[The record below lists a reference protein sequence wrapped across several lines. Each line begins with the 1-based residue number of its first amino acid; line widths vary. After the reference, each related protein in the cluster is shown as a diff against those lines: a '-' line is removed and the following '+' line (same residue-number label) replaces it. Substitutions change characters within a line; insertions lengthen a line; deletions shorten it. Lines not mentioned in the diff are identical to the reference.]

1 MEPSRRLAVSWGGF
15 VARHSWYV
23 LAAWLLLV
31 LGLAGFAASTARN
44 LSPAGFETDT
54 QAARAADVL
63 KAEFPERRAPALAVV
78 FQSDSA
84 ALEDAGYRSQLAA
97 WRLDLER
104 LARRTSAPQSP
115 TVVVG
120 PIPSQDRRT
129 AALLLESNEQPAYF
143 LAAAREASGIHHEGP
158 ARVFI
163 GGFAAVYNNF
173 VMHSEQD
180 LGQSERLSAPL
191 ALILLLLVFG
201 GVVAGALPVLTGL
214 GTVTVALALLG
225 FVARIHTVS
234 VFSLNVTSVVGLGL
248 GIDYSLLVVNRF
260 REELRAGAD
269 PETAVA
275 RTVGTAGVA
284 TVVSGGTVAI
294 GFGALMLSHL
304 NVLWSIGLGGSLV
317 VVVSVLASLTLIPAL
332 LAVFGAR
339 VDSLALPFTRNR
351 SLAGFWRGL
360 AGSVMRRPLVF
371 IVITLGVILLLAS
384 PARALRPG
392 VLGSE
397 SLPPDDGAVQ
407 AQALGESRLGFAR
420 QQPAILV
427 ARGVRD
433 LNQAREL
440 EADVRSAAGGQPV
453 TGPGDVPPQLLGL
466 YFKPGYAVYE
476 VSSPGGV
483 NDPSTHLW
491 LDRLRAA
498 GWPPGVTMLIGG
510 EPAAYQDFLNVLAG
524 DVPLVIGAVLLLTFL
539 LLAIAFRSVA
549 IPLKAVLMNLLSV
562 AAALGV
568 LTWVFQE
575 GHLAAQLRFQT
586 AGFTDATVP
595 VIIFAGLFG
604 LSMDYEV
611 FLLSR
616 IREEWLNG
624 RSNAEAVAAGMER
637 TGQVITSAALI
648 LVAVTS
654 TLALSQLSLNKGFGL
669 TFAVAILLDATLI
682 RLLLVPAMMRILGD
696 LNWWPMRRQALRR
709 AT

>member
-1 MEPSRRLAVSWGGF
+1 METPRRLALAWGVF
-15 VARHSWYV
+15 IARRRWYV
-23 LAAWLLLV
+23 LAGWLLLV
-31 LGLAGFAASTARN
+31 LAMAWFAASTARS

-63 KAEFPERRAPALAVV
+63 KEQFPDRRAPALAVV
-78 FQSDSA
+78 FQSDSTH
-84 ALEDAGYRSQLAA
+84 LDDAGYQSQLAA
-97 WRLDLER
+97 WKADLER
-104 LARRTSAPQSP
+104 LAARTSTRESP
-115 TVVVG
+115 TVVAG
-120 PIPSQDRRT
+120 PILGGDRRT
-129 AALLLESNEQPAYF
+129 AALLLESSQQPAHF
-143 LAAAREASGIHHEGP
+143 LAAAREAGGIRHDGP
-158 ARVFI
+158 AQVFI

-173 VMHSEQD
+173 VADSEQD
-180 LGQSERLSAPL
+180 LAQSERLSAPI

-225 FVARIHTVS
+225 FVARLHTVS

-269 PETAVA
+269 RETAVA
-275 RTVGTAGVA
+275 RTVGTAGLA
-284 TVVSGGTVAI
+284 TAVSGGTVAI
-294 GFGALMLSHL
+294 GFGALMLSRL
-304 NVLWSIGLGGSLV
+304 NVLWSIGLGGSIV
-317 VVVSVLASLTLIPAL
+317 VLVSVLASLTLIPAL

-360 AGSVMRRPLVF
+360 AASVMRRPLLF
-371 IVITLGVILLLAS
+371 ILISLAVTLVLAA

-397 SLPPDDGAVQ
+397 SLPPDDGAVR
-407 AQALGESRLGFAR
+407 AQTLGESRLGFPR
-420 QQPAILV
+420 HQPAILV

-440 EADVRSAAGGQPV
+440 QATVGSAAGGQPV
-453 TGPGDVPPQLLGL
+453 TGPANVPPRLLGL
-466 YFKPGYAVYE
+466 YFKPGFAVYD
-476 VSSPGGV
+476 VRSPAED
-483 NDPSTHLW
+483 NDAATHQW

-498 GWPPGVTMLIGG
+498 SWPAGVTVLIGG
-510 EPAAYQDFLNVLAG
+510 EPAAYQDFLNVLTG
-524 DVPLVIGAVLLLTFL
+524 DVPLVIGSVLLLTFL
-539 LLAIAFRSVA
+539 LLAISFRSIA
-549 IPLKAVLMNLLSV
+549 LPLKAVLMNLLSV

-575 GHLAAQLRFQT
+575 GHLAGQLHFQT
-586 AGFTDATVP
+586 TGFTDATVP

-624 RSNAEAVAAGMER
+624 RSNAEAVAAGMAR

-654 TLALSQLSLNKGFGL
+654 TLALSQLSLNKGFGV

-682 RLLLVPAMMRILGD
+682 RLLLVPAMMRVLGD
-696 LNWWPMRRQALRR
+696 LNWWPARRR
-709 AT
+709 AA

>member
-1 MEPSRRLAVSWGGF
+1 MEPSRRLAVVWGAF
-15 VARHSWYV
+15 VARHRWYV
-23 LAAWLLLV
+23 LAVWLLLV

-63 KAEFPERRAPALAVV
+63 KSEFPERRAPALAVV

-84 ALEDAGYRSQLAA
+84 ALEDASYRSQLAA

-104 LARRTSAPQSP
+104 LARQTSAPQSP

-120 PIPSQDRRT
+120 PIPSQDRRS

-427 ARGVRD
+427 ARGVGD
-433 LNQAREL
+433 LNQA
-440 EADVRSAAGGQPV
+440 Q
-453 TGPGDVPPQLLGL
+453 
-466 YFKPGYAVYE
+466 
-476 VSSPGGV
+476 
-483 NDPSTHLW
+483 
-491 LDRLRAA
+491 
-498 GWPPGVTMLIGG
+498 
-510 EPAAYQDFLNVLAG
+510 
-524 DVPLVIGAVLLLTFL
+524 
-539 LLAIAFRSVA
+539 
-549 IPLKAVLMNLLSV
+549 
-562 AAALGV
+562 
-568 LTWVFQE
+568 
-575 GHLAAQLRFQT
+575 
-586 AGFTDATVP
+586 
-595 VIIFAGLFG
+595 
-604 LSMDYEV
+604 
-611 FLLSR
+611 
-616 IREEWLNG
+616 
-624 RSNAEAVAAGMER
+624 
-637 TGQVITSAALI
+637 
-648 LVAVTS
+648 
-654 TLALSQLSLNKGFGL
+654 
-669 TFAVAILLDATLI
+669 
-682 RLLLVPAMMRILGD
+682 
-696 LNWWPMRRQALRR
+696 
-709 AT
+709 